1 MSGHVRVL
9 YVDDYPMDRA
19 LVRDALVKESQGFEL
34 VEAASRQEF
43 ESLLGQGDYDV
54 VLSDFNIL
62 GFEGLQV
69 IAAVH
74 LVSPDLPVIIV
85 TGTGSEE
92 IAVQAL
98 KNGAS
103 DYVIKSPHHIQHLPF
118 TIQSVLEARRLQADR
133 ERQRAELQDAY
144 RFVTSIVETSPA
156 ALVVLN
162 SQARIALWN
171 KAAERTF
178 GWELSE
184 IGGREVSFVPEDRH
198 AAFADLL
205 RKVARGERFLDQE
218 SSARRK
224 DGRSIDILFSAVPL
238 LCGDDAPAGVL
249 IAITDISQRKEAERQ
264 LAASES
270 RLHDLTQHLNEVSER
285 EKAHLSRELHDHLGQ
300 HLTAMKLGIQQAGAE
315 LVSHGRE
322 WTQRMGTLVDLADEA
337 IEMVRETCMDL
348 RPASLDRFGLDAAL
362 RDEAT
367 RIEEVGGIKVGIDC
381 AVPARSIDKDLA
393 SNLFRV
399 VQESLTNVLRH
410 AQATEARVVLR
421 QRNDCLELT
430 ICDDGVGIQA
440 ENVAGRRSLGLVG
453 MQERVRAC
461 GGMFDIGPGPEGGT
475 QVRVHIPLPDPAEA

>member
-118 TIQSVLEARRLQADR
+118 TIQNVLEARRLQADR

-184 IGGREVSFVPEDRH
+184 IGGREVSVRPRGSPRGVCRPAPKSGAGRAVSRSGIVRPAERRPVDRRPVLGR
-198 AAFADLL
+198 AAPLRRRCAGGRPDSHHRYLAAQRSRTTVGSL
-205 RKVARGERFLDQE
+205 RK
-218 SSARRK
+218 S
-224 DGRSIDILFSAVPL
+224 P
-238 LCGDDAPAGVL
+238 P
-249 IAITDISQRKEAERQ
+249 
-264 LAASES
+264 
-270 RLHDLTQHLNEVSER
+270 
-285 EKAHLSRELHDHLGQ
+285 
-300 HLTAMKLGIQQAGAE
+300 
-315 LVSHGRE
+315 
-322 WTQRMGTLVDLADEA
+322 
-337 IEMVRETCMDL
+337 
-348 RPASLDRFGLDAAL
+348 
-362 RDEAT
+362 
-367 RIEEVGGIKVGIDC
+367 
-381 AVPARSIDKDLA
+381 
-393 SNLFRV
+393 
-399 VQESLTNVLRH
+399 
-410 AQATEARVVLR
+410 
-421 QRNDCLELT
+421 
-430 ICDDGVGIQA
+430 
-440 ENVAGRRSLGLVG
+440 
-453 MQERVRAC
+453 
-461 GGMFDIGPGPEGGT
+461 
-475 QVRVHIPLPDPAEA
+475 